1 VEVAEGASQVIPGES
16 LRQKDRA
23 DRCLLES
30 ERLTVTVRRTE
41 GANQAFSLVKLSGIR
56 QRTLAHYCA
65 MRPFLLLGEIKETIM
80 STKILPDLH
89 YTKEDEWIRVENG
102 EAAVG
107 ITDHAQD
114 SLSDIVFL
122 EFPGE
127 GDSFD
132 MGDSFGVVE
141 SVKAAADLT
150 MPVGGEVTAVNED
163 LLDEPEA
170 LNNDPYGS
178 WLIKIQIYD
187 SSELE
192 QLMDATAYAAY
203 CEERE

>member
-1 VEVAEGASQVIPGES
+1 MNIP
-16 LRQKDRA
+16 KDMKY
-23 DRCLLES
+23 S
-30 ERLTVTVRRTE
+30 ED
-41 GANQAFSLVKLSGIR
+41 
-56 QRTLAHYCA
+56 H
-65 MRPFLLLGEIKETIM
+65 
-80 STKILPDLH
+80 
-89 YTKEDEWIRVENG
+89 EWIRVEDG

-122 EFPGE
+122 ELPAE

-163 LLDEPEA
+163 LMDEPET
-170 LNNDPYGS
+170 LNGDPYGS
-178 WLIKIQIYD
+178 WLIKIKMND
-187 SSELE
+187 PSELK